1 MQAKKRILSVVLA
14 VMVCL
19 GLAACG
25 KDFDAAGYTKSVL
38 DANYHGEYKDYAK
51 FRNLSEDEAK
61 AEIEDAMDAQI
72 EAAFLGQDVSDEAKA
87 KYREAV
93 MGIMK
98 LSKYEVKG
106 AKKDDN
112 GNYTVTIEIEPVN
125 TFSMANDAFTEIST
139 QYVTDG
145 KDMTNVD
152 VIVDALVEA
161 INKVVTE
168 NTYGEKVSMELHV
181 TADED
186 NVYGIEESEVTE
198 LENTMFPGM

>member
-1 MQAKKRILSVVLA
+1 MQAKKRILAAILA
-14 VMVCL
+14 AMVCL

-61 AEIEDAMDAQI
+61 AEIEDAMDAQV
-72 EAAFLGQDVSDEAKA
+72 EAAFLGQGVSDEAKA
-87 KYREAV
+87 KYKTAV

-98 LSKYEVKG
+98 LSKYEVKE
-106 AKKDDN
+106 AKKEDD
-112 GNYTVTIEIEPVN
+112 GSYTVTVEVEPVN
-125 TFSMANDAFTEIST
+125 AFSMANDAFEEIGT
-139 QYVTDG
+139 QYVNDG
-145 KDMTNVD
+145 KDMSNVD

-161 INKVVTE
+161 IDKAVAE

-181 TADED
+181 TADAD

>member
-61 AEIEDAMDAQI
+61 AEIEDAMDAQV

-98 LSKYEVKG
+98 LSKYEVKE
-106 AKKDDN
+106 AKKEDD
-112 GNYTVTIEIEPVN
+112 GSYTVIVEIEPVN
-125 TFSMANDAFTEIST
+125 AFSMANDAFTEI
-139 QYVTDG
+139 
-145 KDMTNVD
+145 
-152 VIVDALVEA
+152 
-161 INKVVTE
+161 
-168 NTYGEKVSMELHV
+168 
-181 TADED
+181 TAR
-186 NVYGIEESEVTE
+186 I
-198 LENTMFPGM
+198 